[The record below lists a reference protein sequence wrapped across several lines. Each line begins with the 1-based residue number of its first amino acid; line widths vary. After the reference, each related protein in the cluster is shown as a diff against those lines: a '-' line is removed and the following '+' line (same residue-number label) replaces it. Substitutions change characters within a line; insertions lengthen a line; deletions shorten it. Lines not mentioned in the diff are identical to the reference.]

1 MIIHFFRERI
11 KERID
16 YSELLDG
23 YFNNFSNANIS
34 SDNDAVDIE
43 IVEEN
48 FDFSYHFFITKRAR
62 VHSMYKLSPDYVN
75 TNILIEISAVLPKFL
90 IRKILKVVGDLCKQ
104 FDLFVYHEGIKDIT
118 NFVMLDLLSFLD
130 RERVSYIESHP
141 GIYYYMPQETL
152 NSACTYLQIMPE
164 ISKSMNVD
172 AMICPYDVLFDKEE
186 NKVALSITWQVGAP
200 TIFPPL
206 LDYIYVEE
214 EGNLLSVIP
223 ANIFFKYAQKLMH
236 EIAKSKNM
244 DYEIDM
250 NLLYLNE
257 KNALRAKKL
266 VRKMR
271 KSVVNTSRF
280 MNLKITDIL
289 EK

>member
-16 YSELLDG
+16 YSELLDN
-23 YFNNFSNANIS
+23 YFCEFTNCNIT

-43 IVEEN
+43 ISEPS
-48 FDFSYHFFITKRAR
+48 FDFSYHFFITKRTR

-75 TNILIEISAVLPKFL
+75 TNILIEIPAVLPKFL
-90 IRKILKVVGDLCKQ
+90 IRKILKVVGDLSKK
-104 FDLFVYHEGIKDIT
+104 FDLYVYHEGVKDIT
-118 NFVMLDLLSFLD
+118 NFVMLDLLAFLD
-130 RERVSYIESHP
+130 KERMDYVETHP
-141 GIYYYMPQETL
+141 NTYYYMDQDTL
-152 NSACTYLQIMPE
+152 NQACTYLQIMPE
-164 ISKSMNVD
+164 ISEEMVVD

-186 NKVALSITWQVGAP
+186 NKVVLSMVWQVGAP

-206 LDYIYVEE
+206 LDYVYVEE

-223 ANIFFKYAQKLMH
+223 ANIFFKYTQKLMH
-236 EIAKSKNM
+236 EVAKSKNVN
-244 DYEIDM
+244 YGLDM
-250 NLLYLNE
+250 NLFYLND
-257 KNALRAKKL
+257 KNALKAKKL

-271 KSVVNTSRF
+271 KAVVGTSRF